1 MISITVKYGL
11 TRELTT
17 EVAEGTTFR
26 SIIADPTVKA
36 VLKHPENVSAIINGD
51 RMDLDNEPADGDVI
65 VLEVQA
71 AEKAA

>member
-26 SIIADPTVKA
+26 SIIADPTIKA

-51 RMDLDNEPADGDVI
+51 RQDLDAEVAEGDVI